1 LRRPVPEL
9 AVFNHARIA
18 AAVLTFALPLS
29 AQENPPA
36 EATDRVSKYGIG
48 VSLSPV
54 AVFID
59 DVGFIPFGFTNIL
72 IPIKIAPA
80 TYLEPEIGLF
90 RTSSNAGGT
99 PASFTNTRLGV
110 GLLMGLRERG
120 VLKPYVG
127 PRIGMSR
134 LTSKQD
140 TPGGTFTTKQTTWIL
155 SGVVG
160 AQHFFTP
167 HFSLGGEAQLSRAS
181 SGDAESSPPG
191 TGDPGT
197 TSITTNGLVTLR
209 WFF

>member
-1 LRRPVPEL
+1 MSIPVRVAALAL
-9 AVFNHARIA
+9 AVG
-18 AAVLTFALPLS
+18 LPLA
-29 AQENPPA
+29 AQESPPA
-36 EATDRVSKYGIG
+36 ASTDQVSRFGIG

-54 AVFID
+54 AVFVE

-72 IPIKIAPA
+72 IPIKIGPT

-90 RTSSNAGGT
+90 RTSSEGGGSES
-99 PASFTNTRLGV
+99 SFTNTRLGV
-110 GLLMGLRERG
+110 GLLMGLRERAG
-120 VLKPYVG
+120 LKPYVG

-134 LTSKQD
+134 LSTRQD
-140 TPGGTFTTKQTTWIL
+140 TPGGAFTTKQTTWIL

-181 SGDAESSPPG
+181 SGDAESTPPG
-191 TGDPGT
+191 SGDPGST
-197 TSITTNGLVTLR
+197 AVTTNGLVTLR